1 MVRKTIHIAIIAGG
15 LALSFC
21 FVSRSQAATA
31 SSTDPCP
38 EPSDCLVPAPTIMM
52 PTPGHQYADAVV
64 ITGLSW
70 NETHVDVYID
80 GILHGRAELR
90 QDPSEIGN
98 FVYRPLPELS
108 TGAHTLYTVARNL
121 SDKERSFN
129 SPRIDFTVIP
139 LAVMPKPLQ
148 PFKPE
153 STSAPAAGETEAG
166 TSANAVINEFFKD
179 AALSTSTATTTNQL
193 LTLAG
198 GLKVGIIIIAVIA
211 AFVIYRLRVRRTPS
225 QPSPGPDGPPEDLA
239 PPGDFKPPSR

>member
-52 PTPGHQYADAVV
+52 PTPGHQYA
-64 ITGLSW
+64 
-70 NETHVDVYID
+70 
-80 GILHGRAELR
+80 
-90 QDPSEIGN
+90 EIGN

-139 LAVMPKPLQ
+139 LAVMPKPRQ

-225 QPSPGPDGPPEDLA
+225 QPSTGSDGPPEDLS